1 MIWLV
6 LSGLKRNLDVYQ
18 MIVEREGATELLI
31 AGTAP
36 RDLMICDILSGAL
49 R

>member
-6 LSGLKRNLDVYQ
+6 LSGLEKTLDVYQ
-18 MIVEREGATELLI
+18 ISVEREGATELLI

-36 RDLMICDILSGAL
+36 RDLMICDILSAAL

>member
-1 MIWLV
+1 M
-6 LSGLKRNLDVYQ
+6 KQ
-18 MIVEREGATELLI
+18 MTVKREGATELLI
-31 AGTAP
+31 AGAAP